1 MDGREKEHAPVAQI
15 HPTAVV
21 DSRAELGTNVTIGP
35 FCVVEADVR
44 IGDDCRLEARSVVKS
59 RTTLG
64 VNNEVGEGVVLGAKA
79 QHLVE
84 TQPGGVLIIG
94 NHNRIRENSTF
105 HRGHANDAATIVG
118 DHNLMMVNAHVGHDV
133 RVGNNCVLV
142 NNSMIGGHCRLDD
155 RAYISGGVG
164 VHQFCRVGRLAM
176 VGALAKIVQDVPP
189 FMMVE
194 GGGSTEIVGLN
205 RVGLRRNGYTPDQI
219 LQLKQAYRV
228 IYRQGLRWS
237 EVLQILKAEFS
248 SGPAAEFLEFLKAGK
263 RGFVQERR
271 ISRKAT
277 LKIANTEDD
286 EDIEE
291 SGTQQREAA

>member
-1 MDGREKEHAPVAQI
+1 MAHI
-15 HPTAVV
+15 HPTAIV
-21 DSRAELGTNVTIGP
+21 DPRAELGTNVTIGP
-35 FCVVEADVR
+35 FCVVEAETR
-44 IGDDCRLEARSVVKS
+44 IGDDCRLSARSVIKT

-64 VNNEVGEGVVLGAKA
+64 VNNEVGEGAILGAKA

-84 TQPGGVLIIG
+84 TTPGGVLIIG
-94 NHNRIRENSTF
+94 DHNRIREHATF

-118 DHNLMMVNAHVGHDV
+118 NHNLMMVNAHVGHDV
-133 RVGNNCVLV
+133 LIGNHCVLV
-142 NNSMIGGHCRLDD
+142 NNSMIGGHCHLED

-164 VHQFCRVGRLAM
+164 VHQFCRIGRLAM

-194 GGGSTEIVGLN
+194 GGGSTEVVGLN
-205 RVGLRRNGYTPDQI
+205 RVGLRRNGYTADEI

-237 EVLQILKAEFS
+237 EVLQILKAEFNT
-248 SGPAAEFLEFLKAGK
+248 GPATEFFEFLKSGK

-277 LKIANTEDD
+277 LKIVNADEDD
-286 EDIEE
+286 LEDL
-291 SGTQQREAA
+291 SSDRQRDAA

>member
-1 MDGREKEHAPVAQI
+1 VANI

-21 DSRAELGTNVTIGP
+21 DPRAELGRNVSIGP

-44 IGDDCRLEARSVVKS
+44 IGDDCKLEARAVLKS

-64 VNNEVGEGVVLGAKA
+64 VNNEVGEGAILGAKA

-84 TQPGGVLIIG
+84 MQPGGSLVIG
-94 NHNRIRENSTF
+94 DHNRMRENVTL
-105 HRGHANDAATIVG
+105 HRGHANDAATLIG
-118 DHNLMMVNAHVGHDV
+118 NHNMFMVNAHIGHDA

-142 NNSMIGGHCRLDD
+142 NNSMIAGHCRIED
-155 RAYISGGVG
+155 RAFISGGVG
-164 VHQFCRVGRLAM
+164 VHQFCRIGRLAM

-205 RVGLRRNGYTPDQI
+205 RVGLRRNGYSADEI

-237 EVLQILKAEFS
+237 EVLQILKAEFQT
-248 SGPAAEFLEFLKAGK
+248 GPAAEFHEFLKQGK

-277 LKIANTEDD
+277 LKIVNADED
-286 EDIEE
+286 DIEE
-291 SGTQQREAA
+291 VSPRKREAA

>member
-1 MDGREKEHAPVAQI
+1 MAHI
-15 HPTAVV
+15 HPTAIV
-21 DSRAELGTNVTIGP
+21 DPRAELGRNVTVGP
-35 FCVVEADVR
+35 FCVIEAEVQ
-44 IGDDCRLEARSVVKS
+44 IGDDCKLEARSVIKN

-64 VNNEVGEGVVLGAKA
+64 VNNEVGEGAVLGAKA

-84 TQPGGVLIIG
+84 MQPGGVLIIG
-94 NHNRIRENSTF
+94 SHNRIRENATF
-105 HRGHANDAATIVG
+105 HRGHGNDASTVVG

-133 RVGNNCVLV
+133 RIGNNCVLV
-142 NNSMIGGHCRLDD
+142 NNSMIGGHCHLED

-164 VHQFCRVGRLAM
+164 VHQFCRIGHLAM

-205 RVGLRRNGYTPDQI
+205 RVGLRRNGYSADEI

-228 IYRQGLRWS
+228 IYRQGLRWT
-237 EVLQILKAEFS
+237 EVLQILKAEFNE
-248 SGPAAEFLEFLKAGK
+248 GPAAEFFEFLKQGK

-277 LKIANTEDD
+277 LKIVGADEDD
-286 EDIEE
+286 MEDVAD
-291 SGTQQREAA
+291 SNKREAA